1 MNRVTWSTVL
11 ILVSLGS
18 GAALA
23 QGVGDSVV
31 VLRETPVKRG
41 KEVLQT
47 LPAGERVRVHDVQQE
62 WLWVS
67 VETTGWI
74 AKKNVGTPEQAIE
87 FFSDRIQQA
96 PQDAEALAAR
106 GNAKLA
112 ARQFDAAIE
121 DYSGALQADPANI
134 TALTNRA
141 VAWADKNQLERAL
154 ADVDQ
159 ALRID
164 PQSAGALFLRGTIL
178 AEAGQFN
185 KAAADLSECLRISP
199 DHAAAYRNRSGM
211 WLEMHEFGRAFADAN
226 RATELNA
233 KNGAAFC
240 NRGAALIGQGK
251 VDEAFDDFN
260 EAARL
265 DPNDHQVYINRANA
279 WCHKSDFKQA
289 IADLSTA
296 LKLHP
301 DANTYNLRGHARAE
315 AGEIDKA
322 IADYTAALKLDP
334 ADVRTLHSRSTA
346 WMYKHQYAKA
356 LDDVNEVLRRDPN
369 DLVARRRRAYIRA
382 AAPDRT
388 LRDGKQAVADAVRAC
403 DLSQWK
409 QAETIS
415 VLAAAYAELGDFQK
429 AVEWETKA
437 LNMSDDKHAK
447 AEFAATLKL
456 YQQRHPYRLP
466 GDTAAVV
473 PAAGQRQAAQP
484 AGQQPPGSIADVR
497 WFPGSAW
504 DPTAV
509 RLCLA

>member
-1 MNRVTWSTVL
+1 MNRIAWSIAL

-18 GAALA
+18 GATFA
-23 QGVGDSVV
+23 QEVGDSVV
-31 VLRETPVKRG
+31 ILRETPVKRG
-41 KEVLQT
+41 KDVLQK
-47 LPAGERVRVHDVQQE
+47 LPPGERVRVHDVQPE

-87 FFSDRIQQA
+87 FFSERIREA
-96 PQDAEALAAR
+96 PKDAEAHAAR

-121 DYSGALQADPANI
+121 DYNAALKADPANI

-141 VAWADKNQLERAL
+141 VAWADKNQVERAL
-154 ADVDQ
+154 ADADQ
-159 ALRID
+159 VLRIN
-164 PQSAGALFLRGTIL
+164 PQSAAALFLRGTLL

-185 KAAADLSECLRISP
+185 KAAADLSDCLRISP
-199 DHAAAYRNRSGM
+199 DYAAAYRNRSGL
-211 WLEMHEFGRAFADAN
+211 WLEMHEYDRAFADAN

-233 KNGAAFC
+233 KNGAAFS

-265 DPNDHQVYINRANA
+265 DPNDPQIYIHRANA
-279 WCHKSDFKQA
+279 WCHKGDFQQA

-296 LKLHP
+296 IKLRP

-315 AGEIDKA
+315 AGDIDKA
-322 IADYTAALKLDP
+322 LIDYSAALKLDP

-356 LDDVNEVLRRDPN
+356 LDDVNEVLRMDPN
-369 DLVARRRRAYIRA
+369 DIVARRRRAYIRA

-403 DLSQWK
+403 ELSQWR

-415 VLAAAYAELGDFQK
+415 VLAAAYAELGDFPK
-429 AVEWETKA
+429 AVEWESKA
-437 LNMSDDKHAK
+437 LTLAEDKNAR
-447 AEFAATLKL
+447 AEFTSTLKL
-456 YQQRHPYRLP
+456 YQQRQPYRLP
-466 GDTAAVV
+466 NDGAVV
-473 PAAGQRQAAQP
+473 PAGAQKP
-484 AGQQPPGSIADVR
+484 ARATAQQPPRPGTRVR
-497 WFPGSAW
+497 
-504 DPTAV
+504 
-509 RLCLA
+509 

>member
-1 MNRVTWSTVL
+1 
-11 ILVSLGS
+11 
-18 GAALA
+18 
-23 QGVGDSVV
+23 VGDSVI

-41 KEVLQT
+41 KQVLQT
-47 LPAGERVRVHDVQQE
+47 LPPGERLRVHDTQQD

-74 AKKNVGTPEQAIE
+74 ARRNVGQPTLAIA
-87 FFSDRIQQA
+87 FFSELIEENPD
-96 PQDAEALAAR
+96 DAEAYAAR

-112 ARQFDAAIE
+112 ACQWDAAIE
-121 DYSGALQADPANI
+121 DYNTALRLDENNI
-134 TALTNRA
+134 TALTSRA
-141 VAWADKNQLERAL
+141 LAWADKKQLERAL
-154 ADVDQ
+154 ADLDQ
-159 ALRID
+159 ALRIE
-164 PQSAGALFLRGTIL
+164 PQSAGALFLRGTLL

-199 DHAAAYRNRSGM
+199 DHAAAYRNRSGL
-211 WLEMHEFGRAFADAN
+211 WLETHDFDRAFADADS
-226 RATELNA
+226 ATQINP
-233 KNGAAFC
+233 KIGAAFS
-240 NRGAALIGQGK
+240 NRGAALLGQGK
-251 VDEAFDDFN
+251 IDEAFDDLH

-279 WCHKSDFKQA
+279 YCHKGDFKLA

-315 AGEIDKA
+315 SGDVDKA

-346 WMYKHQYAKA
+346 WMFKHQYARA
-356 LDDVNEVLRRDPN
+356 LEDVNEVLRRDPN
-369 DLVARRRRAYIRA
+369 DIVARRRRAYVRA

-409 QAETIS
+409 QPETIS
-415 VLAAAYAELGDFQK
+415 VLAAAYAELGDFAK

-437 LNMSDDKHAK
+437 VNMSTDKNAK
-447 AEFAATLKL
+447 TEFASTLRL
-456 YQQRHPYRLP
+456 YQQRQPYRLP
-466 GDTAAVV
+466 SDAAAIV
-473 PAAGQRQAAQP
+473 PAAAQQQP
-484 AGQQPPGSIADVR
+484 ARAAGRVR
-497 WFPGSAW
+497 
-504 DPTAV
+504 
-509 RLCLA
+509 

>member
-1 MNRVTWSTVL
+1 
-11 ILVSLGS
+11 
-18 GAALA
+18 
-23 QGVGDSVV
+23 
-31 VLRETPVKRG
+31 
-41 KEVLQT
+41 
-47 LPAGERVRVHDVQQE
+47 
-62 WLWVS
+62 
-67 VETTGWI
+67 
-74 AKKNVGTPEQAIE
+74 VGTPKQAIE
-87 FFSDRIQQA
+87 FFTERIQEA
-96 PQDAEALAAR
+96 PQDADVHAAR

-121 DYSGALQADPANI
+121 DYNTALKVDPANV
-134 TALTNRA
+134 TALVNRA
-141 VAWADKNQLERAL
+141 VAWADKNQVERAL

-164 PQSAGALFLRGTIL
+164 PQSAAALFLRGTIL

-199 DHAAAYRNRSGM
+199 DHAAAYRNRSGL
-211 WLEMHEFGRAFADAN
+211 WLETHEFDRAFADAN

-233 KNGAAFC
+233 KNAAAFS

-251 VDEAFDDFN
+251 VDAAFDDFN

-265 DPNDHQVYINRANA
+265 DPNDHQAYINRANA
-279 WCHKSDFKQA
+279 WCHKGDFQQA

-315 AGEIDKA
+315 AGDIDKA

-346 WMYKHQYAKA
+346 WMYKHQYARA

-369 DLVARRRRAYIRA
+369 DIVARRRRAYIRA

-415 VLAAAYAELGDFQK
+415 VLAAAYAELGDFKK

-437 LNMSDDKHAK
+437 LTLVEDKHAQ
-447 AEFAATLKL
+447 AEFTSTCISSASRTAFRPTPPQSCLPPPRDRL
-456 YQQRHPYRLP
+456 GRAVACVSISQQSDAGSRTHEAEPRMQCVPRQSLGTRNALRHHVGPHAERP
-466 GDTAAVV
+466 
-473 PAAGQRQAAQP
+473 
-484 AGQQPPGSIADVR
+484 
-497 WFPGSAW
+497 
-504 DPTAV
+504 
-509 RLCLA
+509 

>member
-1 MNRVTWSTVL
+1 MSRIGWSVALL
-11 ILVSLGS
+11 IGLGS
-18 GAALA
+18 SSALA

-41 KEVLQT
+41 KQVLQT
-47 LPAGERVRVHDVQQE
+47 LPPGERLKVHDVQQD

-74 AKKNVGTPEQAIE
+74 ASRNVGAPDLGIA
-87 FFSDRIQQA
+87 FFSERIQEDPA
-96 PQDAEALAAR
+96 DADAHAAR
-106 GNAKLA
+106 GNARLA
-112 ARQFDAAIE
+112 ARQLDAAIE
-121 DYSGALQADPANI
+121 DYNTALRLDPKNI

-141 VAWADKNQLERAL
+141 LVWADKNQPERAL

-164 PQSAGALFLRGTIL
+164 PLSAAALFLRGTVL

-199 DHAAAYRNRSGM
+199 DHAAAYRNRSGI
-211 WLEMHEFGRAFADAN
+211 WLEMHEFDRAFADAN
-226 RATELNA
+226 RAAELNA
-233 KNGAAFC
+233 KNGAAFS
-240 NRGAALIGQGK
+240 NRGAALLGQGK
-251 VDEAFDDFN
+251 IDEAFDDFH

-279 WCHKSDFKQA
+279 WCQKRDFPQA

-301 DANTYNLRGHARAE
+301 DVNTYNLRGHARAE
-315 AGEIDKA
+315 TGDVDKA

-346 WMYKHQYAKA
+346 WMYKHQYARA

-369 DLVARRRRAYIRA
+369 DIVARRRRAFVRA
-382 AAPDRT
+382 ACPDRT
-388 LRDGKQAVADAVRAC
+388 LRDGKQAVADAARAC

-437 LNMSDDKHAK
+437 HNMSDDKNAK

-456 YQQRHPYRLP
+456 YKQRQPYRLP
-466 GDTAAVV
+466 ADTAAVV
-473 PAAGQRQAAQP
+473 PAAAQRPARAA
-484 AGQQPPGSIADVR
+484 SRVR
-497 WFPGSAW
+497 
-504 DPTAV
+504 
-509 RLCLA
+509 

>member
-1 MNRVTWSTVL
+1 MNRVVWSIAL

-18 GAALA
+18 GAAMA
-23 QGVGDSVV
+23 QEVGDSVV
-31 VLRETPVKRG
+31 VLRESPVKRG
-41 KEVLQT
+41 KQVLQT
-47 LPAGERVRVHDVQQE
+47 LPPGERVRVHDVQQE
-62 WLWVS
+62 WLWIS

-74 AKKNVGTPEQAIE
+74 AKRNVGTPKQAIE
-87 FFSDRIQQA
+87 FFTERIQEA
-96 PQDAEALAAR
+96 PQDADAHAAR

-121 DYSGALQADPANI
+121 DYNTALKVDPANV
-134 TALTNRA
+134 TALVNRA
-141 VAWADKNQLERAL
+141 VAWADKNQVERAL

-164 PQSAGALFLRGTIL
+164 PQSAAALFLRGTIL

-199 DHAAAYRNRSGM
+199 DHAAAYRNRSGL
-211 WLEMHEFGRAFADAN
+211 WLETHEFDRAFADAN

-233 KNGAAFC
+233 KNAAAFS

-251 VDEAFDDFN
+251 VDAAFDDFN

-279 WCHKSDFKQA
+279 WCHKGDFQQA

-315 AGEIDKA
+315 AGDIDKA

-346 WMYKHQYAKA
+346 WMYKHQYARA

-369 DLVARRRRAYIRA
+369 DIVARRRRAYIRA
-382 AAPDRT
+382 ASPDRA

-415 VLAAAYAELGDFQK
+415 VLAAAYAELGDFKK

-437 LNMSDDKHAK
+437 LTLVEDKHAQ
-447 AEFAATLKL
+447 AEFTSTLKL
-456 YQQRHPYRLP
+456 YQQRQPYRLP
-466 GDTAAVV
+466 ADTAAVV
-473 PAAGQRQAAQP
+473 PAAAQRP
-484 AGQQPPGSIADVR
+484 SRAGSRVR
-497 WFPGSAW
+497 
-504 DPTAV
+504 
-509 RLCLA
+509 

>member
-1 MNRVTWSTVL
+1 MNRVIWSVAL
-11 ILVSLGS
+11 ILHCVASN
-18 GAALA
+18 AALA

-41 KEVLQT
+41 KQVLQT
-47 LPAGERVRVHDVQQE
+47 LPPGERLRVHDVQQD

-74 AKKNVGTPEQAIE
+74 ARRNAGTPELAIA
-87 FFSDRIQQA
+87 FFTERIQEA
-96 PQDAEALAAR
+96 PQDAEAHAAR

-121 DYSGALQADPANI
+121 DYNTALRLDPENI
-134 TALTNRA
+134 TAFTNRA
-141 VAWADKNQLERAL
+141 VAWADKNQVERAL

-164 PQSAGALFLRGTIL
+164 PESAAALFLRGTIL

-199 DHAAAYRNRSGM
+199 DHAAAYRNRSGL
-211 WLEMHEFGRAFADAN
+211 WLEMHEFDRAFADAN
-226 RATELNA
+226 RATELNT
-233 KNGAAFC
+233 KNGAAFS
-240 NRGAALIGQGK
+240 NRGAALLGQGK
-251 VDEAFDDFN
+251 VDDALDDFN
-260 EAARL
+260 EASRL
-265 DPNDHQVYINRANA
+265 DPNDHQVYVNRANA
-279 WCHKSDFKQA
+279 WCHKGEFQQA

-301 DANTYNLRGHARAE
+301 DANTFNLRGHARAE
-315 AGEIDKA
+315 AGDVDKA
-322 IADYTAALKLDP
+322 IADYTAALKLNP

-346 WMYKHQYAKA
+346 WMFKHQYARA

-369 DLVARRRRAYIRA
+369 DIVARRRRAFVHA
-382 AAPDRT
+382 ASPDRT
-388 LRDGKQAVADAVRAC
+388 LRNGKQAVADAVRAC

-437 LNMSDDKHAK
+437 LNMVDDKHAK

-456 YQQRHPYRLP
+456 YQQRQPFRLP
-466 GDTAAVV
+466 PDTAAIM
-473 PAAGQRQAAQP
+473 PAAAQQP
-484 AGQQPPGSIADVR
+484 ARAGSRVR
-497 WFPGSAW
+497 
-504 DPTAV
+504 
-509 RLCLA
+509 